1 MSPDPDV
8 EAAAETG
15 AQTRADCPEEH
26 LAPADVAQE
35 MMPEEADSVQLSQMF
50 GGMFLTAWTIA
61 QRAVESSPSKAYAQ
75 FLIERGVKP
84 AWARGLASLMI
95 SRGVRLA
102 NENKRLPAVVGAIR
116 FLAKPGRGRKAMAR
130 KAKVLLAAWEE
141 TSIIE
146 TIFDSASLSA
156 SDFIELLKSAVE
168 GREVEPRRI
177 TEIAATIAP
186 GLSIPRGPKIS
197 AASAAHEVLLEEL
210 GSVTGTRGF
219 TWNFYRQDY
228 SDPLTQETRREFRE
242 PDFAPQAARR
252 RVKARL
258 KANEKP
264 R

>member
-1 MSPDPDV
+1 LWTGDSVSREYLSPPSSLSKGYGHYRKATIAMSPDPDV

-35 MMPEEADSVQLSQMF
+35 MTPEEADSVQLSQLF

-130 KAKVLLAAWEE
+130 KAEVLLAAWEE

-146 TIFDSASLSA
+146 TIFDSAGLSA
-156 SDFIELLKSAVE
+156 SDGIVTASPLLSSSFGA
-168 GREVEPRRI
+168 
-177 TEIAATIAP
+177 
-186 GLSIPRGPKIS
+186 
-197 AASAAHEVLLEEL
+197 
-210 GSVTGTRGF
+210 
-219 TWNFYRQDY
+219 
-228 SDPLTQETRREFRE
+228 
-242 PDFAPQAARR
+242 
-252 RVKARL
+252 
-258 KANEKP
+258 
-264 R
+264 